1 MDADS
6 QQLLAR
12 LLRTQRLAALG
23 TLRDSA
29 PSVSMIGFSSFHDL
43 SSVFI
48 LASRLAYHTQDILKD
63 PRCSLMI
70 AETDRGEREPQNLA
84 RVTLRGEA
92 TPVHEED
99 PEYDEARTCFL
110 KKFPESGFLFE
121 LGDFSLYRITP
132 KTGRF
137 VAGVGK
143 TFNISVEDLRRVSTL
158 MD

>member
-1 MDADS
+1 
-6 QQLLAR
+6 
-12 LLRTQRLAALG
+12 
-23 TLRDSA
+23 
-29 PSVSMIGFSSFHDL
+29 MIGFSSSHDL

-70 AETDRGEREPQNLA
+70 AETDCGDREPQNLA

-99 PEYDEARTCFL
+99 LEYDEARKLFL
-110 KKFPESGFLFE
+110 MKFPESEFLFE

-132 KTGRF
+132 RTGRF

-143 TFNISVEDLRRVSTL
+143 TFNISLEDLRRASSH